1 MKTLQVKLPGRSYDI
16 DIVLNIL
23 HTQLPNVVL
32 KKNTD
37 LVVVV
42 TNETLH
48 SLYPNHVSGIL
59 EDSGIHVAT
68 CVLPDGEQ
76 YKNLK
81 ILSQIFDFLMEVSA
95 NRKTLLIAFGGG
107 VIGDMAGFAAATFV
121 RGIPYIQIP
130 TTLLAHV
137 DSSVGGK
144 TAVNHPS
151 GKNTIG
157 AFKQPE
163 YVCIEL
169 SFLKTLPSRE
179 LKAGY
184 IELLKHGFI
193 HDEELLDF
201 VRSNSL
207 EPLDFDFLEEA
218 ILRSCT
224 IKGRIVEKDETE
236 TGIRATL
243 NFGHTLGHLIET
255 HAGFGKY
262 LHGEAEGIGMF
273 FASFVSWRC
282 NEMMEDEWMRINNF
296 LSQILTPIQL
306 PTLDQNLFRNIILH
320 DKKSQK
326 HSVDFIMLKKLGKS
340 FIRKGMPVEI
350 LWNEIK
356 EFTNK
361 FPEIIKIESR

>member
-1 MKTLQVKLPGRSYDI
+1 MKTLQVKLPDRSYNI
-16 DIVLNIL
+16 DIGLDIL
-23 HTQLPNVVL
+23 KTQLLNFFL
-32 KKNTD
+32 KKNSD
-37 LVVVV
+37 LIVVV

-48 SLYPNHVSGIL
+48 NLYPNHLSRILSESGIL
-59 EDSGIHVAT
+59 VTT

-76 YKNLK
+76 YKNLD
-81 ILSQIFDFLMEVSA
+81 ILSKIFDFLMEVNA
-95 NRKTLLIAFGGG
+95 NRQTLLIAFGGG

-121 RGIPYIQIP
+121 RGIPYIQVP
-130 TTLLAHV
+130 TTLLANV

-144 TAVNHPS
+144 TAVNHPL
-151 GKNTIG
+151 GKNSIG
-157 AFKQPE
+157 SFKQPE

-179 LKAGY
+179 LRAGY
-184 IELLKHGFI
+184 IELLKHGLI

-201 VRSNSL
+201 IRSNSL

-218 ILRSCT
+218 ILRSCN

-262 LHGEAEGIGMF
+262 LHGEAVGVGMF

-306 PTLDQNLFRNIILH
+306 PALDQNQFKEMILH

-326 HSVDFIMLKKLGKS
+326 HSVNFIMLKKLGKS
-340 FIRKGMPVEI
+340 FIRKETPVEM
-350 LWNEIK
+350 LWNEFK
-356 EFTNK
+356 EFTKK
-361 FPEIIKIESR
+361 FPEIIKIEGR

>member
-1 MKTLQVKLPGRSYDI
+1 MKTLQVKFPGRSYNI
-16 DIVLNIL
+16 DIGLNIL
-23 HTQLPNVVL
+23 KTQLLNFVL

-37 LVVVV
+37 LIVVV

-48 SLYPNHVSGIL
+48 NLYPNHVSSIL
-59 EDSGIHVAT
+59 NESGIRVTT

-76 YKNLK
+76 YKNLD
-81 ILSQIFDFLMEVSA
+81 ILSQIFDFLMEVNA
-95 NRKTLLIAFGGG
+95 NRQTLLIAFGGG

-121 RGIPYIQIP
+121 RGIPYIQVP
-130 TTLLAHV
+130 TTLLANV

-144 TAVNHPS
+144 TAVNHPL
-151 GKNTIG
+151 GKNSIG
-157 AFKQPE
+157 SFKQPE

-184 IELLKHGFI
+184 VELLKHGFI

-224 IKGRIVEKDETE
+224 IKGSIVEKDETE
-236 TGIRATL
+236 KGIRATL

-262 LHGEAEGIGMF
+262 LHGEAVGIGMF

-282 NEMMEDEWMRINNF
+282 NEMMENEWMRINNF

-306 PTLDQNLFRNIILH
+306 PPLDQNLFREMILH
-320 DKKSQK
+320 DKKSQN
-326 HSVDFIMLKKLGKS
+326 HSVNFIMLKKLGKS
-340 FIRKGMPVEI
+340 FIKKETPVEM
-350 LWNEIK
+350 LWNELK
-356 EFTNK
+356 EFTKK
-361 FPEIIKIESR
+361 FPEIIKIEGR

>member
-1 MKTLQVKLPGRSYDI
+1 MKTLQVKLPGRSYNI
-16 DIVLNIL
+16 DIGLNIIK
-23 HTQLPNVVL
+23 TQLLDFVL

-37 LVVVV
+37 LIVVV

-48 SLYPNHVSGIL
+48 NLYPNHVSSL
-59 EDSGIHVAT
+59 LNESGIRVST

-76 YKNLK
+76 YKNLD
-81 ILSQIFDFLMEVSA
+81 ILSQIFDFLMKVNA
-95 NRKTLLIAFGGG
+95 NRQTLLIAFGGG

-121 RGIPYIQIP
+121 RGIPYIQVP
-130 TTLLAHV
+130 TTLLANV

-144 TAVNHPS
+144 TAVNHPL
-151 GKNTIG
+151 GKNSIG
-157 AFKQPE
+157 SFKQPE

-193 HDEELLDF
+193 HDEELLNF

-262 LHGEAEGIGMF
+262 LHGEAVGIGMF

-296 LSQILTPIQL
+296 LSKILTPIQL
-306 PTLDQNLFRNIILH
+306 PALDQNLFREMILH
-320 DKKSQK
+320 DKKSQN
-326 HSVDFIMLKKLGKS
+326 HSVNFIMLKKLGKS
-340 FIRKGMPVEI
+340 FIRKEMPVEI
-350 LWNEIK
+350 LWNEFK